1 MRLLQAAN
9 EVRISDRSRQVERG
23 LSKIV
28 KLNYTGLAKKVCP
41 RLRDPASDCGAS
53 SRNPGHTFLA
63 TSVRN
68 PRRELS
74 SSYRVFQWFQ
84 PFSYWI
90 SSLE

>member
-41 RLRDPASDCGAS
+41 RLRDPASDCGDKFAQL
-53 SRNPGHTFLA
+53 GKTFLA
-63 TSVRN
+63 
-68 PRRELS
+68 
-74 SSYRVFQWFQ
+74 
-84 PFSYWI
+84 I
-90 SSLE
+90 SEQEWSKRKRIC